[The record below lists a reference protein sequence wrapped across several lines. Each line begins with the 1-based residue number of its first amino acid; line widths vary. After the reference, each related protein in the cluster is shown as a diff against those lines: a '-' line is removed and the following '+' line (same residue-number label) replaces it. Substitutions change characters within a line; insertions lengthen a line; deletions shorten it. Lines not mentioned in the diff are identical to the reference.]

1 MTSSG
6 RYLTVITVLAFLSG
20 WLLFTVESSLRKTT
34 QQDQHV
40 PSLYIDNFS
49 ATRTNIQG
57 FREYT
62 LSAPHLIQLPDQQGT
77 WIEKPQFEIFSDN
90 QQREWLIRA
99 ERGWIAADN
108 QTIRLED
115 AVNLSRPA
123 SDDKPSL
130 SISTR
135 QVMIYPERAELQT
148 DAPVLAEMPNGV
160 LSGTGLKAYWHE
172 ERMEL
177 LSDVRGSYVPLKP
190 E

>member
-1 MTSSG
+1 MSNV
-6 RYLTVITVLAFLSG
+6 RYLAIITILALLSG
-20 WLLFTVESSLRKTT
+20 WLLFTVESSLRNTA

-40 PSLYIDNFS
+40 PSLYIDNFL
-49 ATRTNIQG
+49 ATRTNLHG

-77 WIEKPQFEIFSDN
+77 WVEQPTVEIFSDD
-90 QQREWLIRA
+90 QQQEWLIDA

-108 QTIRLED
+108 QIIRLED
-115 AVNLSRPA
+115 AVNLNRPA
-123 SDDKPSL
+123 SDDKPPL

-148 DAPVLAEMPNGV
+148 DAPVLAETPNGV
-160 LSGTGLKAYWHE
+160 LSATGLKAYWHE
-172 ERMEL
+172 EQMEL

>member
-1 MTSSG
+1 MSSV
-6 RYLTVITVLAFLSG
+6 RYLTIVTVLALLSG
-20 WLLFTVESSLRKTT
+20 WLLFTVESSLRKTA

-40 PSLYIDNFS
+40 PALYIDKFQ
-49 ATRTNIQG
+49 ATRTNLQG

-62 LSAPHLIQLPDQQGT
+62 LSAPHLVQLPDPQGT
-77 WIEKPQFEIFSDN
+77 RVEQPTFEIFGDE
-90 QQREWLIRA
+90 QQREWLIHA
-99 ERGWIAADN
+99 ERGWITADN

-115 AVNLSRPA
+115 AVNLNRMA
-123 SDDKPSL
+123 DDDKPPL

-135 QVMIYPERAELQT
+135 QVTIYPERAELQT

-160 LSGTGLKAYWHE
+160 ISAIGLRAYWHE